1 MINSIGDDMNIADFR
16 RLWLSKKGEFGE
28 MFGEKVE
35 VVVVTKDSVEKEPS
49 AYVKFCRERRQELK
63 DRNPE
68 LKGIDIT
75 RELARLW
82 KIYKVKGKNIQEE
95 KKQEVVK
102 VVNEGKQA
110 VVKEVNVSN
119 EGKQAV
125 IKEVNVSNEG
135 NQAVVKEVNVSNE
148 GKPVVVKEVNV
159 SNEGKPVVV
168 KEVNVSNEGKQV
180 VVKEKKAKKIKDEIP
195 KTKKI
200 TRAKKVESK
209 STEDPE
215 FIQYCNENRMKIKEK
230 YPDMSPLEITREL
243 ATEWKKHRMNYNDNL
258 QEIRNII
265 NQAMGL

>member
-1 MINSIGDDMNIADFR
+1 MPSFEQVNDYVMSMINSIGDDMNIADFR

-35 VVVVTKDSVEKEPS
+35 VVVAPKESLEKEPS

-102 VVNEGKQA
+102 VVNEGNQEVVNIMNERKPV
-110 VVKEVNVSN
+110 VVKEVNV
-119 EGKQAV
+119 E
-125 IKEVNVSNEG
+125 
-135 NQAVVKEVNVSNE
+135 NE

-159 SNEGKPVVV
+159 EKERKPA
-168 KEVNVSNEGKQV
+168 
-180 VVKEKKAKKIKDEIP
+180 VVKEKKTKKIKDEIP
-195 KTKKI
+195 KVKKI
-200 TRAKKVESK
+200 TRVKKGESK
-209 STEDPE
+209 SSEEPE
-215 FIQYCNENRMKIKEK
+215 FIQYCNENRIKIKEK

>member
-1 MINSIGDDMNIADFR
+1 MPSFEQVNDYVMSMINSIGDDMNIADFR

-102 VVNEGKQA
+102 VVNEGKPV

-125 IKEVNVSNEG
+125 
-135 NQAVVKEVNVSNE
+135 
-148 GKPVVVKEVNV
+148 
-159 SNEGKPVVV
+159 
-168 KEVNVSNEGKQV
+168 
-180 VVKEKKAKKIKDEIP
+180 VKEKKTKKIKDEMP

-200 TRAKKVESK
+200 TRAKKGESK
-209 STEDPE
+209 SSEDPE

-243 ATEWKKHRMNYNDNL
+243 ATEWKKHRVNYNDNL

>member
-1 MINSIGDDMNIADFR
+1 MPSFEQVNDYVMSMINSIGDDMNIADFR

-102 VVNEGKQA
+102 VVNEGK
-110 VVKEVNVSN
+110 
-119 EGKQAV
+119 
-125 IKEVNVSNEG
+125 
-135 NQAVVKEVNVSNE
+135 
-148 GKPVVVKEVNV
+148 PVVVKEVNV
-159 SNEGKPVVV
+159 SNEGKP
-168 KEVNVSNEGKQV
+168 V